1 MKLNKAKMEE
11 EMRLALIRK
20 KAEKQKRLE
29 AKIEKDRKKLMSRVA
44 KPGQLRR
51 KAIRKPRIHY

>member
-1 MKLNKAKMEE
+1 MEE